1 LIQWIG
7 GIKPTDQDE
16 KAKTLVANTDRTYY
30 DPGRPIVVQA
40 RINRKALSGGKP
52 AVEARFLYEGKEM
65 GRVPLRPDEREIEY
79 TGSFEPP
86 RDGQYQMIVTLQ
98 SAGKQIE
105 QVTLYATAG
114 RPHRE
119 LEETTLNE
127 SPLRAIASQTGGRYF
142 SMADAGDVSNQIE
155 REKTVREN
163 RIERE
168 WVASPTVFALFAV
181 LLGAEWYLRRRKSL
195 I

>member
-1 LIQWIG
+1 
-7 GIKPTDQDE
+7 
-16 KAKTLVANTDRTYY
+16 LVANTDRTYY

-40 RINRKALSGGKP
+40 RINRKALTGKP
-52 AVEARFLYEGKEM
+52 ALEARFTLDGKEA

-79 TGSFEPP
+79 AGSFEPP
-86 RDGQYQMIVTLQ
+86 RDGQYEIAVSLQ
-98 SAGKQIE
+98 SGGKPVE
-105 QVTLYATAG
+105 QVALYATAG
-114 RPHRE
+114 HPYRE

-127 SPLRAIASQTGGRYF
+127 PLLRAIASQTGGRYF
-142 SMADAGDVSNQIE
+142 SMADAGDVAAQIE

-168 WVASPTVFALFAV
+168 WFASPTVFALFAA
-181 LLGAEWYLRRRKSL
+181 LLSAEWYLRRRKSL